1 MSLPKLGTH
10 VFGSCAKARHR
21 APAWF
26 SSIVLRRRTSGS
38 CSKAQSRFSSSMEHD
53 LFGKLRHS
61 FPDHALKRDEIRLNR
76 HHALG
81 LLFEHD
87 LSENRDTLFRIML

>member
-26 SSIVLRRRTSGS
+26 SSIVLPENLRVML
-38 CSKAQSRFSSSMEHD
+38 QSAIALQLLDGAWS
-53 LFGKLRHS
+53 FGKPRHT
-61 FPDHALKRDEIRLNR
+61 FPDHAL
-76 HHALG
+76 
-81 LLFEHD
+81 
-87 LSENRDTLFRIML
+87 